1 VSSARSAWSDA
12 PGALLP
18 LFDRSPSPPVDSRA
32 TSGGAQAARTTAP
45 GGPPERL
52 LAISLA
58 VAGGF
63 WGLAALRHA
72 LLQSNSFDLGLFDQW
87 VWLISRGLTPVS
99 SQSADL
105 HLLTDHGAWLLFGL
119 APLYALLPTLQWLLA
134 LQSLSLAFTAVPLWI
149 LARDAGLPQGL
160 RWTVCGLWWLQP
172 VVFNTNLFDF
182 HPEVLAMPLLA
193 ALVIAARR
201 QWIGAWA
208 GLILLILGCR
218 DGLALVTLGL
228 GLEQGMRRR
237 WRLAIVGL
245 GLSLGWLALLGGW
258 LYPLLTARYP
268 GVNAGASRYSYLG
281 DSFGAIALG
290 LIQHPQ
296 RILGNVDWAGA
307 GIYLL
312 LLSLPLLPFWRRASL
327 PVLLAGLPLI
337 AVNILSES
345 GAQRSLVHHYS
356 LPLAVIGVVAA
367 LDGLAS
373 EGERRVPWRRIA
385 WAAACWA
392 ALAKP
397 WFFTGPY
404 LGRLALVP
412 ESRSALE
419 RVKPSD
425 GVATTS
431 YLAPHLSGRRV
442 VLFPAAA
449 DSDLE
454 TLEQRRGINLL
465 LLNPQEPG
473 WASDGALQRSLLEQ
487 ARRRGWSCRIWPQ
500 GLQLCRRQD

>member
-1 VSSARSAWSDA
+1 M
-12 PGALLP
+12 GGLP
-18 LFDRSPSPPVDSRA
+18 LRTHPSGEPP
-32 TSGGAQAARTTAP
+32 G
-45 GGPPERL
+45 RL
-52 LAISLA
+52 LAICLA
-58 VAGGF
+58 VASGF

-87 VWLISRGLTPVS
+87 VWLISRGLAQVS

-105 HLLTDHGAWLLFGL
+105 PLLTDHGDWLLYGL
-119 APLYALLPTLQWLLA
+119 APHLCVAADRAVAAGPPGPQPGLNRRTALDPGPGCR
-134 LQSLSLAFTAVPLWI
+134 AVPRAPLDGVR
-149 LARDAGLPQGL
+149 A
-160 RWTVCGLWWLQP
+160 VLWWLQP

-182 HPEVLAMPLLA
+182 HPEVLAIALLV
-193 ALVIAARR
+193 ALVIAGRR

-228 GLEQGMRRR
+228 ALEQAVRRR
-237 WRLAIVGL
+237 WRLAGLGL
-245 GLSLGWLALLGGW
+245 GLSLGWLALLNGW

-281 DSFGAIALG
+281 DSIGAIALG
-290 LIQHPQ
+290 LLQHPQ
-296 RILGNVDWAGA
+296 RILGHVDWAGA
-307 GIYLL
+307 AVYLL
-312 LLSLPLLPFWRRASL
+312 LLALPLLPFWRRVSL
-327 PVLLAGLPLI
+327 PVLLAGIPPI
-337 AVNILSES
+337 AINILSES

-373 EGERRVPWRRIA
+373 EGMRRVPWRRIA

-404 LGRLALVP
+404 LVRLAMVP

-419 RVKPSD
+419 LVRPGD
-425 GVATTS
+425 AVATTS
-431 YLAPHLSGRRV
+431 YLAPQLSGRRM
-442 VLFPAAA
+442 VLFPAAS

-454 TLEQRRGINLL
+454 TLERQRGINLL
-465 LLNPQEPG
+465 LLHPQVPV
-473 WASDGALQRSLLEQ
+473 WASEGELQRSLLEQ
-487 ARRRGWSCRIWPQ
+487 ASHRGWSCGIWPR
-500 GLQLCRRQD
+500 GLQLCRRQT

>member
-1 VSSARSAWSDA
+1 VVHRGLPPS
-12 PGALLP
+12 PILP
-18 LFDRSPSPPVDSRA
+18 LSDRSQRPLADSRA
-32 TSGGAQAARTTAP
+32 TPGRADSS
-45 GGPPERL
+45 GGPPGRL
-52 LAISLA
+52 LGICLA

-87 VWLISRGLTPVS
+87 VWLISRGLAPVS

-105 HLLTDHGAWLLFGL
+105 HLLTDHGAWLVYGL
-119 APLYALLPTLQWLLA
+119 APLYALLPSLQWLLA
-134 LQSLSLAFTAVPLWI
+134 LQAFSLAFTAVPLWI

-193 ALVIAARR
+193 ILVIAARR
-201 QWIGAWA
+201 QRIWTWA

-218 DGLALVTLGL
+218 DGLALVTVGL
-228 GLEQGMRRR
+228 GLEQLLRRR
-237 WRLAIVGL
+237 WRLAGVAL
-245 GLSLGWLALLGGW
+245 GLSLGWLALVSGW

-281 DSFGAIALG
+281 DSIGAIALG
-290 LIQHPQ
+290 LLQHPQ
-296 RILGNVDWAGA
+296 RILGHVDWAGA
-307 GIYLL
+307 LVYLL
-312 LLSLPLLPFWRRASL
+312 LLALPLLPFWRRASL
-327 PVLLAGLPLI
+327 PVLLASLPLI

-356 LPLAVIGVVAA
+356 LPLAVIGVVGAI
-367 LDGLAS
+367 DGLAS
-373 EGERRVPWRRIA
+373 GGEWRVPWRRIA

-397 WFFTGPY
+397 WFFSGPY

-425 GVATTS
+425 AVATTS
-431 YLAPHLSGRRV
+431 YLAPHLSGRPV
-442 VLFPAAA
+442 VIFPAAS
-449 DSDLE
+449 DGDLE
-454 TLEQRRGINLL
+454 TLERKRGINLL

-487 ARRRGWSCRIWPQ
+487 ARRRGWTCRIWPR

>member
-1 VSSARSAWSDA
+1 
-12 PGALLP
+12 L
-18 LFDRSPSPPVDSRA
+18 
-32 TSGGAQAARTTAP
+32 
-45 GGPPERL
+45 
-52 LAISLA
+52 ISLA
-58 VAGGF
+58 VASGF

-87 VWLISRGLTPVS
+87 VWQISRGLAPVS

-105 HLLTDHGAWLLFGL
+105 HLLTDHGAWLIYGL
-119 APLYALLPTLQWLLA
+119 APLYRLVPSVQWLFA
-134 LQSLSLAFTAVPLWI
+134 LQALSLAFTAVPLWI
-149 LARDAGLPQGL
+149 LARDLGLPAKL
-160 RWTVCGLWWLQP
+160 RWTACGLWWLQP

-193 ALVIAARR
+193 ALAIAARR
-201 QWIGAWA
+201 NRPWIWA
-208 GLILLILGCR
+208 ALVLVILGCR
-218 DGLALVTLGL
+218 DGLALVTLGMA
-228 GLEQGMRRR
+228 LEQLLLRR
-237 WRLAIVGL
+237 WRLAAL
-245 GLSLGWLALLGGW
+245 GSVLSLGWLLLLNGW

-281 DSFGAIALG
+281 NSIGEIALQ
-290 LIQHPQ
+290 LIQQPQ
-296 RILGNVDWAGA
+296 RVVMHVDWGGA
-307 GIYLL
+307 VVYLL
-312 LLSLPLLPFWRRASL
+312 LLALPLLPFWRRASL
-327 PVLLAGLPLI
+327 PTLLAGVPLI
-337 AVNILSES
+337 LVNILSES

-419 RVKPSD
+419 LVKPGD
-425 GVATTS
+425 AVATTS

-442 VLFPAAA
+442 VLFPAS
-449 DSDLE
+449 SDGNLE
-454 TLEQRRGINLL
+454 MLERKRGINLL
-465 LLNPQEPG
+465 LLNPQVPG
-473 WASDGALQRSLLEQ
+473 WASEGDLQRSLLEE
-487 ARRRGWSCRIWPQ
+487 ARRRGWSCRSWPR
-500 GLQLCRRQD
+500 GLELCRRQG

>member
-1 VSSARSAWSDA
+1 
-12 PGALLP
+12 
-18 LFDRSPSPPVDSRA
+18 
-32 TSGGAQAARTTAP
+32 
-45 GGPPERL
+45 
-52 LAISLA
+52 
-58 VAGGF
+58 VASGF

-87 VWLISRGLTPVS
+87 VWLISRGLAPVS

-105 HLLTDHGAWLLFGL
+105 HLLTDHGAWLLYGL
-119 APLYALLPTLQWLLA
+119 APLYALLPTVQWLLA
-134 LQSLSLAFTAVPLWI
+134 LQALSLAFTAVPLWI

-182 HPEVLAMPLLA
+182 HPEVLAMPLLV
-193 ALVIAARR
+193 ALVIAGRR

-228 GLEQGMRRR
+228 ALEQAVRRR
-237 WRLAIVGL
+237 WRLAGLGL
-245 GLSLGWLALLGGW
+245 GLSLGWLALLNGW

-281 DSFGAIALG
+281 DSIGAIALG
-290 LIQHPQ
+290 LLQHPQ
-296 RILGNVDWAGA
+296 RILGHVDWAGA
-307 GIYLL
+307 AVYLL
-312 LLSLPLLPFWRRASL
+312 LLALPLLPFWRRASL
-327 PVLLAGLPLI
+327 PILLAAVPLI

-367 LDGLAS
+367 VDGLAS
-373 EGERRVPWRRIA
+373 GGERRVPWRRIA
-385 WAAACWA
+385 WAAAA
-392 ALAKP
+392 
-397 WFFTGPY
+397 
-404 LGRLALVP
+404 LALV
-412 ESRSALE
+412 
-419 RVKPSD
+419 KPGD
-425 GVATTS
+425 AVATTS

-442 VLFPAAA
+442 VLFPAAS
-449 DSDLE
+449 DGDLE
-454 TLEQRRGINLL
+454 ALERRRGINLL

-487 ARRRGWSCRIWPQ
+487 VRRRGWSCGIWPR
-500 GLQLCRRQD
+500 GLQLCRRQT

>member
-1 VSSARSAWSDA
+1 VIEHPQPRPPATLGWVC
-12 PGALLP
+12 GGLAL
-18 LFDRSPSPPVDSRA
+18 
-32 TSGGAQAARTTAP
+32 
-45 GGPPERL
+45 
-52 LAISLA
+52 
-58 VAGGF
+58 GF

-87 VWLISRGLTPVS
+87 VWLISRGLAPVS

-105 HLLTDHGAWLLFGL
+105 HLLTDHGAWLVYGL
-119 APLYALLPTLQWLLA
+119 APLYALLPSLQWLLA
-134 LQSLSLAFTAVPLWI
+134 LQAASLAFTAVPLWI
-149 LARDAGLPQGL
+149 LARDAGLPPRL

-201 QWIGAWA
+201 QRSWAWS

-228 GLEQGMRRR
+228 ALEQVVRRR
-237 WRLAIVGL
+237 WRLAGLGL

-281 DSFGAIALG
+281 DSIAAIALG
-290 LIQHPQ
+290 LLQHPQ
-296 RILGNVDWAGA
+296 RVLAHVDWAGA
-307 GIYLL
+307 AVYLL
-312 LLSLPLLPFWRRASL
+312 LLALPLLPFWRRASL
-327 PVLLAGLPLI
+327 PTLLAAVPLI

-373 EGERRVPWRRIA
+373 DGAQRVPWRRIA

-397 WFFTGPY
+397 WFFSGPY
-404 LGRLALVP
+404 LNRLALVP
-412 ESRSALE
+412 ASRSAIALV
-419 RVKPSD
+419 RPGD
-425 GVATTS
+425 AVATTS
-431 YLAPHLSGRRV
+431 YLAPHLSGRPM
-442 VLFPAAA
+442 LIFPVAA
-449 DSDLE
+449 DGDLE
-454 TLEQRRGINLL
+454 TLERQRGINLL

-473 WASDGALQRSLLEQ
+473 WASEGELQRSLLEQ
-487 ARRRGWSCRIWPQ
+487 ARRRGWTCQIWSR
-500 GLQLCRRQD
+500 GLQLCRRQA

>member
-1 VSSARSAWSDA
+1 VIEHPQPRPPATLGWVC
-12 PGALLP
+12 GGLAL
-18 LFDRSPSPPVDSRA
+18 
-32 TSGGAQAARTTAP
+32 
-45 GGPPERL
+45 
-52 LAISLA
+52 
-58 VAGGF
+58 GF

-87 VWLISRGLTPVS
+87 VWLVSRGLAPVS

-105 HLLTDHGAWLLFGL
+105 PLLTDHGAWLVYGL
-119 APLYALLPTLQWLLA
+119 APLYALLPSLQWLLA
-134 LQSLSLAFTAVPLWI
+134 LQAASLAFTAVPLWI
-149 LARDAGLPQGL
+149 LARDAGLPPRL

-193 ALVIAARR
+193 ALVIAARHQR
-201 QWIGAWA
+201 SWAWT

-228 GLEQGMRRR
+228 ALEQVVRRH
-237 WRLAIVGL
+237 WRLAGLGL

-281 DSFGAIALG
+281 DSIAAIALG
-290 LIQHPQ
+290 LLQHPQ
-296 RILGNVDWAGA
+296 RVLAHVDWAGA
-307 GIYLL
+307 AVYLL
-312 LLSLPLLPFWRRASL
+312 LLALPLLSFWRRASL
-327 PVLLAGLPLI
+327 PTLLAAVPLI

-373 EGERRVPWRRIA
+373 DGARRVPWRRIA

-397 WFFTGPY
+397 WFFSGPY
-404 LGRLALVP
+404 LNRLALVP
-412 ESRSALE
+412 ASRSAIAL
-419 RVKPSD
+419 VQPGD
-425 GVATTS
+425 AVATTS
-431 YLAPHLSGRRV
+431 YLAPHLSGRPM
-442 VLFPAAA
+442 LIFPAAA
-449 DSDLE
+449 DGDLE
-454 TLEQRRGINLL
+454 TLERRRGINLL

-473 WASDGALQRSLLEQ
+473 WASEGELQRSLLEQ
-487 ARRRGWSCRIWPQ
+487 ARRRGWTCQIWHR
-500 GLQLCRRQD
+500 GLQLCRRQA

>member
-1 VSSARSAWSDA
+1 VAE
-12 PGALLP
+12 
-18 LFDRSPSPPVDSRA
+18 PVQHGKG
-32 TSGGAQAARTTAP
+32 T
-45 GGPPERL
+45 GGPPGRL
-52 LAISLA
+52 LTICLG
-58 VAGGF
+58 VASGF

-72 LLQSNSFDLGLFDQW
+72 LLQSNSFDLGLFAQW

-105 HLLTDHGAWLLFGL
+105 HLLTDHGAWLLYGL
-119 APLYALLPTLQWLLA
+119 APLYALLPSLQWLLA
-134 LQSLSLAFTAVPLWI
+134 LQALSLAFTAVPLWI
-149 LARDAGLPQGL
+149 LAQDAGLPPRL

-193 ALVIAARR
+193 ALVIAGRR
-201 QWIGAWA
+201 QRIGAWA

-228 GLEQGMRRR
+228 ALEPILRRR
-237 WRLAIVGL
+237 WWLAGL
-245 GLSLGWLALLGGW
+245 DLGISLGWLALLSGW

-281 DSFGAIALG
+281 DSIGAIALG

-296 RILGNVDWAGA
+296 RILGHVDWAGA
-307 GIYLL
+307 AVYLL
-312 LLSLPLLPFWRRASL
+312 LLALPLLPFWRRVSL
-327 PVLLAGLPLI
+327 PTLLAGLPLI

-356 LPLAVIGVVAA
+356 LPLAVIGVVGAI
-367 LDGLAS
+367 DGLAS

-397 WFFTGPY
+397 WFFSGPY
-404 LGRLALVP
+404 LSRLALVS

-419 RVKPSD
+419 LVKPSD
-425 GVATTS
+425 AVATTS
-431 YLAPHLSGRRV
+431 YLAPHLSERTM

-449 DSDLE
+449 DSNLD
-454 TLEQRRGINLL
+454 TLERRRGINLL
-465 LLNPQEPG
+465 LLNPREPG
-473 WASDGALQRSLLEQ
+473 WASEGDLQRSLLDQ
-487 ARRRGWSCRIWPQ
+487 ARRRGWTCRIWPR
-500 GLQLCRRQD
+500 GLELCRRQA

>member
-1 VSSARSAWSDA
+1 MRECT
-12 PGALLP
+12 GALPRSSLSDRSHRPPADSGATSVGGLP
-18 LFDRSPSPPVDSRA
+18 LRTHP
-32 TSGGAQAARTTAP
+32 SGGAP
-45 GGPPERL
+45 GRL
-52 LAISLA
+52 LAICLA
-58 VAGGF
+58 VASGF

-87 VWLISRGLTPVS
+87 VWLISRGLAPVS

-105 HLLTDHGAWLLFGL
+105 HLLTDHGAWLLYGL
-119 APLYALLPTLQWLLA
+119 APLYALLPTVQWLLA
-134 LQSLSLAFTAVPLWI
+134 LQALSLAFTAVPLWI

-182 HPEVLAMPLLA
+182 HPEVLAMPLLV
-193 ALVIAARR
+193 ALVIAGRR

-228 GLEQGMRRR
+228 ALEQAVRRR
-237 WRLAIVGL
+237 WRLAGLGL
-245 GLSLGWLALLGGW
+245 GLSLGWLALLNGW

-281 DSFGAIALG
+281 DSIGAIALG

-296 RILGNVDWAGA
+296 RILGHVDWAGA
-307 GIYLL
+307 AVYLL
-312 LLSLPLLPFWRRASL
+312 LLALPLLPFWRRASL
-327 PVLLAGLPLI
+327 PILLAAVPLI

-373 EGERRVPWRRIA
+373 EGMRRVPWRRIA

-412 ESRSALE
+412 ESRSALAL
-419 RVKPSD
+419 VKPGD
-425 GVATTS
+425 AVATTS

-442 VLFPAAA
+442 VLFPAAS
-449 DSDLE
+449 DGDLE
-454 TLEQRRGINLL
+454 ALERRRGINLL

-487 ARRRGWSCRIWPQ
+487 ARSRGWSCRIWPR
-500 GLQLCRRQD
+500 GLQLCRRQT

>member
-1 VSSARSAWSDA
+1 V
-12 PGALLP
+12 GGLP
-18 LFDRSPSPPVDSRA
+18 LRTHPS
-32 TSGGAQAARTTAP
+32 
-45 GGPPERL
+45 GGPPGRL
-52 LAISLA
+52 LAICLA
-58 VAGGF
+58 VASGF

-87 VWLISRGLTPVS
+87 VWLISRGLAPVS

-105 HLLTDHGAWLLFGL
+105 HLLTDHGAWLLYGL
-119 APLYALLPTLQWLLA
+119 APLYALLPTCSGCWPSRPSA
-134 LQSLSLAFTAVPLWI
+134 WPSPPYRSGSWPGMP
-149 LARDAGLPQGL
+149 GLPQGL

-182 HPEVLAMPLLA
+182 HPEVLAMPLLV
-193 ALVIAARR
+193 ALVIAGRR

-228 GLEQGMRRR
+228 ALEQAVRRR
-237 WRLAIVGL
+237 WRLAGLGL

-281 DSFGAIALG
+281 DSIGAIALG

-296 RILGNVDWAGA
+296 RILGHVDWAGA
-307 GIYLL
+307 AVYLL
-312 LLSLPLLPFWRRASL
+312 LLALPLLPFWRRASL
-327 PVLLAGLPLI
+327 PILLAAVPLI

-367 LDGLAS
+367 VDGLAS
-373 EGERRVPWRRIA
+373 GGERRVPWRRIA

-397 WFFTGPY
+397 WFFSGPY
-404 LGRLALVP
+404 LNRLAMVP
-412 ESRSALE
+412 ESRSALAL
-419 RVKPSD
+419 VKPGD
-425 GVATTS
+425 AVATTS

-442 VLFPAAA
+442 VLFPAAS
-449 DSDLE
+449 DGDLE
-454 TLEQRRGINLL
+454 ALERRRGINLL

-487 ARRRGWSCRIWPQ
+487 ARRRGWSCGIWPR
-500 GLQLCRRQD
+500 GLQLCRRQT

>member
-1 VSSARSAWSDA
+1 MRGCT
-12 PGALLP
+12 GALPRSSLSDRSHRPPADSGATSVGGLP
-18 LFDRSPSPPVDSRA
+18 LRTHPS
-32 TSGGAQAARTTAP
+32 
-45 GGPPERL
+45 GGPPGRL
-52 LAISLA
+52 LAICLA
-58 VAGGF
+58 VASGF

-87 VWLISRGLTPVS
+87 VWLISRGLAPVS

-105 HLLTDHGAWLLFGL
+105 HLLTDHGAWLLYGL
-119 APLYALLPTLQWLLA
+119 APLYALLPTVQWLLG
-134 LQSLSLAFTAVPLWI
+134 LQALSLAFTAVPLWI
-149 LARDAGLPQGL
+149 LARDAGLSQGL

-182 HPEVLAMPLLA
+182 HPEVLAMPLLV
-193 ALVIAARR
+193 ALVIAGRR

-228 GLEQGMRRR
+228 ALEQAVRRR
-237 WRLAIVGL
+237 WRLAGLGL
-245 GLSLGWLALLGGW
+245 GLSLGWLALLNGW

-281 DSFGAIALG
+281 DSIGAIALG

-296 RILGNVDWAGA
+296 RILGHVDWAGA
-307 GIYLL
+307 AVYLL
-312 LLSLPLLPFWRRASL
+312 LLALPLLPFWRRVSL
-327 PVLLAGLPLI
+327 PVLLAGIPLI
-337 AVNILSES
+337 AINILSES

-373 EGERRVPWRRIA
+373 EGMRRVPWRRIA

-404 LGRLALVP
+404 LGRLAMVP

-419 RVKPSD
+419 LVRPGD
-425 GVATTS
+425 AVATTS
-431 YLAPHLSGRRV
+431 YLAPHLSGRRM
-442 VLFPAAA
+442 VLFPAAS

-454 TLEQRRGINLL
+454 TLERQRGINLL
-465 LLNPQEPG
+465 LLHPQVPG
-473 WASDGALQRSLLEQ
+473 WASEGELQRSLLEQ
-487 ARRRGWSCRIWPQ
+487 ARRRGWSCGIWPR
-500 GLQLCRRQD
+500 GLQLCRRQT

>member
-1 VSSARSAWSDA
+1 MPWCTR
-12 PGALLP
+12 ALPP
-18 LFDRSPSPPVDSRA
+18 LFTLSDQSPKPPADSAA
-32 TSGGAQAARTTAP
+32 TARGGPGVRTHP
-45 GGPPERL
+45 SGGPPGRL
-52 LAISLA
+52 LGISLA
-58 VAGGF
+58 VAIVF

-87 VWLISRGLTPVS
+87 VWLVSRGMAPVS

-105 HLLTDHGAWLLFGL
+105 HLLTDHGAWLVYGL
-119 APLYALLPTLQWLLA
+119 APLYALLPSLQWLLA
-134 LQSLSLAFTAVPLWI
+134 LQAFSLAFTAVPLWL

-193 ALVIAARR
+193 ALLIAARR
-201 QWIGAWA
+201 QRIWTWA

-218 DGLALVTLGL
+218 DGLALVTVGL
-228 GLEQGMRRR
+228 GLEQGVRRR
-237 WRLAIVGL
+237 WRLAFVGL

-281 DSFGAIALG
+281 DSIGAIALG
-290 LIQHPQ
+290 LLQHPQ
-296 RILGNVDWAGA
+296 RVLAHVDWAGA
-307 GIYLL
+307 AVYLL
-312 LLSLPLLPFWRRASL
+312 LLALPLFPFWRRVSL
-327 PVLLAGLPLI
+327 PTLLAAVPLI

-367 LDGLAS
+367 VDGLAS
-373 EGERRVPWRRIA
+373 SGERRVPWRRIA

-397 WFFTGPY
+397 WFFSGPY
-404 LGRLALVP
+404 LNRLALVP
-412 ESRSALE
+412 ESRSALAL
-419 RVKPSD
+419 VKPGD
-425 GVATTS
+425 AVATTS

-442 VLFPAAA
+442 VLFPAAS
-449 DSDLE
+449 DGDLE
-454 TLEQRRGINLL
+454 ALERRRGINLL

-487 ARRRGWSCRIWPQ
+487 ARHRGWSCRIWPR
-500 GLQLCRRQD
+500 GLQLCRRHKG

>member
-1 VSSARSAWSDA
+1 MPWCTR
-12 PGALLP
+12 ALPP
-18 LFDRSPSPPVDSRA
+18 LFTLSDQSPRPPADSAA
-32 TSGGAQAARTTAP
+32 TSR
-45 GGPPERL
+45 GGPAVLSHPSGRPPGRL
-52 LAISLA
+52 LGVSLA
-58 VAGGF
+58 VAIVF

-87 VWLISRGLTPVS
+87 VWLVSRGLAPVS

-105 HLLTDHGAWLLFGL
+105 HLLTDHGAWLVYGL
-119 APLYALLPTLQWLLA
+119 APLYALLPSLQWLLA
-134 LQSLSLAFTAVPLWI
+134 LQAFSLAFTAVPLWL

-201 QWIGAWA
+201 QRIWTWA

-218 DGLALVTLGL
+218 DGLALVTVGL
-228 GLEQGMRRR
+228 GLEQGVRRR
-237 WRLAIVGL
+237 WRLAFVGL

-281 DSFGAIALG
+281 DSIGAIALG
-290 LIQHPQ
+290 LLQHPQ
-296 RILGNVDWAGA
+296 RVLAHVDWAGA
-307 GIYLL
+307 AVYLL
-312 LLSLPLLPFWRRASL
+312 LLALPLFPFWRRVSL
-327 PVLLAGLPLI
+327 PTLLAAVPLI

-367 LDGLAS
+367 VDGLAS
-373 EGERRVPWRRIA
+373 SGERRVPWRRIA

-397 WFFTGPY
+397 WFFSGPY
-404 LGRLALVP
+404 LNRLALVP
-412 ESRSALE
+412 ESRSALAL
-419 RVKPSD
+419 VKPGD
-425 GVATTS
+425 AVATTS

-442 VLFPAAA
+442 VLFPAAS
-449 DSDLE
+449 DGDLE
-454 TLEQRRGINLL
+454 ALERRRGINLL

-473 WASDGALQRSLLEQ
+473 WASDGALQGSLLKQ
-487 ARRRGWSCRIWPQ
+487 ARQRGWSCQIWPR
-500 GLQLCRRQD
+500 GLQLCRRHQG

>member
-1 VSSARSAWSDA
+1 LVHPDPRL
-12 PGALLP
+12 AL
-18 LFDRSPSPPVDSRA
+18 RTHPS
-32 TSGGAQAARTTAP
+32 
-45 GGPPERL
+45 GGPPGRL
-52 LAISLA
+52 LAICLAAASGFWSLA
-58 VAGGF
+58 V
-63 WGLAALRHA
+63 LRHA
-72 LLQSNSFDLGLFDQW
+72 LPQSNSFDLGIFDQW
-87 VWLISRGLTPVS
+87 VWLISRGLAPVS

-105 HLLTDHGAWLLFGL
+105 PLLTDHGAWLLYGL
-119 APLYALLPTLQWLLA
+119 APLDALLPDRAVAVGAPGTQPGLHRRAA
-134 LQSLSLAFTAVPLWI
+134 LDPAQ
-149 LARDAGLPQGL
+149 DAGLPQGL
-160 RWTVCGLWWLQP
+160 RWTMCGLWWLQP

-182 HPEVLAMPLLA
+182 HPEVLAMPLLV
-193 ALVIAARR
+193 ALVIAGRR

-228 GLEQGMRRR
+228 ALEQAVRRR
-237 WRLAIVGL
+237 WRLAGLGL
-245 GLSLGWLALLGGW
+245 GLSLGWLALLSGW

-268 GVNAGASRYSYLG
+268 GVNAGTSRYSYLG
-281 DSFGAIALG
+281 DSIGAIALG

-296 RILGNVDWAGA
+296 RILSHVDWAGA
-307 GIYLL
+307 AVYLL
-312 LLSLPLLPFWRRASL
+312 LLALPLLPFWRRASL

-419 RVKPSD
+419 LVTPGD
-425 GVATTS
+425 AVATTS
-431 YLAPHLSGRRV
+431 YLALHQSGRRM
-442 VLFPAAA
+442 VLFPAAS
-449 DSDLE
+449 DRDLE
-454 TLEQRRGINLL
+454 TLERRRGINLL
-465 LLNPQEPG
+465 LLHPLRPG
-473 WASDGALQRSLLEQ
+473 WASEGELQRSLLEQ
-487 ARRRGWSCRIWPQ
+487 ARRRGWSCRSWPR
-500 GLQLCRRQD
+500 GLQLCRRLA

>member
-1 VSSARSAWSDA
+1 VIEHPQPRPPAILGWVC
-12 PGALLP
+12 GGLAL
-18 LFDRSPSPPVDSRA
+18 
-32 TSGGAQAARTTAP
+32 
-45 GGPPERL
+45 
-52 LAISLA
+52 
-58 VAGGF
+58 GF

-87 VWLISRGLTPVS
+87 VWLVSRGLAPVS

-105 HLLTDHGAWLLFGL
+105 HLLTDHGAWLVYGL
-119 APLYALLPTLQWLLA
+119 APLYALLPSLQWLLA
-134 LQSLSLAFTAVPLWI
+134 LQAASLAFTAVPLWI
-149 LARDAGLPQGL
+149 LARDAGLPPRL

-201 QWIGAWA
+201 QRSWAWS

-228 GLEQGMRRR
+228 ALEQMVRRR
-237 WRLAIVGL
+237 WRLAGLGL

-281 DSFGAIALG
+281 DSIAAIALG
-290 LIQHPQ
+290 LLQHPQ
-296 RILGNVDWAGA
+296 RVLAHVDWAGA
-307 GIYLL
+307 AVYLL
-312 LLSLPLLPFWRRASL
+312 LLALPLLPFWRRASL
-327 PVLLAGLPLI
+327 PTLLAAVPLF

-373 EGERRVPWRRIA
+373 DGARRVPWRRIA

-397 WFFTGPY
+397 WFFSGPY
-404 LGRLALVP
+404 LNRLALVP
-412 ESRSALE
+412 ESRSAIALV
-419 RVKPSD
+419 RPGD
-425 GVATTS
+425 AVATTS
-431 YLAPHLSGRRV
+431 YLAPHLSGRPM
-442 VLFPAAA
+442 LIFPAAA
-449 DSDLE
+449 DDDLE
-454 TLEQRRGINLL
+454 TLERRRGINLL

-473 WASDGALQRSLLEQ
+473 WASEGELQRSLLEQ
-487 ARRRGWSCRIWPQ
+487 ARRRGWTCQIWPR
-500 GLQLCRRQD
+500 GLQLCRRQA

>member
-1 VSSARSAWSDA
+1 MPLSAQ
-12 PGALLP
+12 
-18 LFDRSPSPPVDSRA
+18 SPSPHAHSRA
-32 TSGGAQAARTTAP
+32 RSWGSPSARASVKDGIP
-45 GGPPERL
+45 IRL
-52 LAISLA
+52 LGIGLA
-58 VAGGF
+58 VACGF

-87 VWLISRGLTPVS
+87 VWLISRGLAPVS

-105 HLLTDHGAWLLFGL
+105 HLLTDHGAWLLYGL

-134 LQSLSLAFTAVPLWI
+134 LQALSLAFTAVPLWI
-149 LARDAGLPQGL
+149 LARDAGLAPGL

-182 HPEVLAMPLLA
+182 HPEVLGMPLLA
-193 ALVIAARR
+193 ILVIAARR
-201 QWIGAWA
+201 QRIWTWA

-218 DGLALVTLGL
+218 DGLALVTVGL
-228 GLEQGMRRR
+228 GLEQLLRRR
-237 WRLAIVGL
+237 WRLAGVAL
-245 GLSLGWLALLGGW
+245 GLSLGWLALLSGW

-281 DSFGAIALG
+281 DSIGAIALG
-290 LIQHPQ
+290 LLQHPQ
-296 RILGNVDWAGA
+296 RILAHVDWVGA
-307 GIYLL
+307 VVYLL
-312 LLSLPLLPFWRRASL
+312 LLALPLLPFWRRASL
-327 PVLLAGLPLI
+327 PVLLASLPLI

-356 LPLAVIGVVAA
+356 LPLAVIGVVGAI
-367 LDGLAS
+367 DGLAS
-373 EGERRVPWRRIA
+373 GSKWRVPWRRIA

-397 WFFTGPY
+397 WFFSGPY

-431 YLAPHLSGRRV
+431 YLAPHLSGRPV
-442 VLFPAAA
+442 VIFPAAS
-449 DSDLE
+449 DGDLE
-454 TLEQRRGINLL
+454 TLERKRGINLL

-487 ARRRGWSCRIWPQ
+487 ARRRGWTCRIWPR